1 LQRSM
6 IKLLSAADALS
17 VSNAIFGF
25 LAVLVLV
32 SNIFE
37 YDFSIH
43 LSLSF
48 ILIGLLVDGIDGI
61 VARKIGSSSIGDY
74 LESMADMTTLV
85 IAPSVF
91 IYFVYLGV
99 VENFLDKYV
108 YLVFSLVLFL
118 SLGIIRLASFHIMKK
133 DEVFVGLPASA
144 GTIILLVLGY
154 FKVDLVYILPSIVI
168 IGALMASNI
177 RFLKPDLRIN
187 GFALILI
194 ILTIIFGKN
203 YYGFAPVLLFL
214 GIIIYSVLGPVYI
227 YFFEKKEGYKGF

>member
-1 LQRSM
+1 MQRSM

>member
-1 LQRSM
+1 M
-6 IKLLSAADALS
+6 IRLLSVADTIS
-17 VSNAIFGF
+17 VSNAVFGF

-48 ILIGLLVDGIDGI
+48 ILMGLLVDGIDGI
-61 VARKIGSSSIGDY
+61 VARRIGGSGIGDY

>member
-1 LQRSM
+1 M
-6 IKLLSAADALS
+6 IRLLSVADTIS

-48 ILIGLLVDGIDGI
+48 ILMGLLVDGIDGI
-61 VARKIGSSSIGDY
+61 VARRIGGSRIGDY
-74 LESMADMTTLV
+74 LESMADKTTLV

-91 IYFVYLGV
+91 IYFVYADV

-144 GTIILLVLGY
+144 STIILLVLGY
-154 FKVDLVYILPSIVI
+154 FKVELVYILPAIVI

-187 GFALILI
+187 GFAFILI
-194 ILTIIFGKN
+194 VLTIIFGKN
-203 YYGFAPVLLFL
+203 YYGFAPVLLFMS
-214 GIIIYSVLGPVYI
+214 IIFYSVLGPVYI
-227 YFFEKKEGYKGF
+227 HFSEKKIDTKVSK

>member
-1 LQRSM
+1 M
-6 IKLLSAADALS
+6 IRLLSVADTIS
-17 VSNAIFGF
+17 VSNAVFGF

-48 ILIGLLVDGIDGI
+48 ILMGLLVDGIDGI
-61 VARKIGSSSIGDY
+61 VARRIGGSRIGDY

-91 IYFVYLGV
+91 IYFVYADV

-154 FKVDLVYILPSIVI
+154 FKVELVYILPAIVM

-187 GFALILI
+187 GFAFILI
-194 ILTIIFGKN
+194 VLTIIFGKN
-203 YYGFAPVLLFL
+203 YYGFAPVLLFI
-214 GIIIYSVLGPVYI
+214 GIVIYSILGPVYI
-227 YFFEKKEGYKGF
+227 HFFEKKVDTKISK